1 MGDHQYVGKQDG
13 AVKGKTSERLKRHL
27 GSGGAVVHKL
37 QKSTLLRPQRSI
49 FGQVTARL
57 PHHPYGWRIEPFA
70 PQHGKQRT
78 ACTGHEIGR
87 ASCRAR
93 MCKYVSETVV
103 GVVYK

>member
-70 PQHGKQRT
+70 PQHGQQRT
-78 ACTGHEIGR
+78 AFTGHGGHR
-87 ASCRAR
+87 AEERR
-93 MCKYVSETVV
+93 EGKEGVSTGKTRV
-103 GVVYK
+103 